1 MHQNIKGVHNIQI
14 MTQQKNIASFI
25 DFRYYPCEQIR
36 ICIVIYSKLVQI
48 NRKTVTHFIYRQN
61 FFKPCL
67 WFYDSIIKLFL
78 IDLNMLSSVSKSV
91 KSIIYNALSL
101 IALLARK
108 LYNALSKKHLRPC
121 THTICYTTIIT
132 SYFLSIFGYHNH
144 YDLTLILDKF
154 GVLPKRFMFMN
165 E

>member
-1 MHQNIKGVHNIQI
+1 MYCNLIKTCSYHALN
-14 MTQQKNIASFI
+14 
-25 DFRYYPCEQIR
+25 
-36 ICIVIYSKLVQI
+36 YS
-48 NRKTVTHFIYRQN
+48 
-61 FFKPCL
+61 KPCL
-67 WFYDSIIKLFL
+67 WFYDLIIKSFL
-78 IDLNMLSSVSKSV
+78 IDLNMISFVSKSV

-165 E
+165 EWALVETIFK